1 MRQKFGLN
9 IWGLNNKMKY
19 LLKNRID
26 QLEKTII
33 NTEITSIENTE
44 FSLEEGLAKIYKML
58 LGIKS
63 RGKNLYIIGNGGSA
77 AISSHAV
84 IDFINVAKIRAYTL
98 QDSAT
103 LTCMANDYG
112 YENVFSRILNTII
125 KKEDVI
131 IAISSSGESKNI
143 INAVKASKEIGAIV
157 ITFSGFNLKNTLRSL
172 GSINIW
178 SNSLDY
184 GMVEIAHQFILHNLA
199 DRFIDSDS
207 VR

>member
-1 MRQKFGLN
+1 MKIKPFVKEHLTRLKKILDN
-9 IWGLNNKMKY
+9 IVVD
-19 LLKNRID
+19 IISD
-26 QLEKTII
+26 IVDTLEET
-33 NTEITSIENTE
+33 IEN
-44 FSLEEGLAKIYKML
+44 
-58 LGIKS
+58 KS
-63 RGKNLYIIGNGGSA
+63 RIYILGNGGSA